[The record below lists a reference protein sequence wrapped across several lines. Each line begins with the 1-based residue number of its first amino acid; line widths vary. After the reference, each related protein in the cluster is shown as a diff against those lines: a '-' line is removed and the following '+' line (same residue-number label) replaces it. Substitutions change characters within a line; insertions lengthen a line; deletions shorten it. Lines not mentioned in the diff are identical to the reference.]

1 MINSRPGRLWPS
13 DDDDDDVD
21 DNIGDDQGEDDDDNL
36 LLREVALGTKDL
48 DNIPAKQLWNLLF
61 ILLCCFWGNDYRQVG
76 VCGVTDSQN
85 KKAFWSFRFYEAI
98 YFGDARDALVV
109 HISYTYCDSVDS
121 FDSLSQLRPKAS
133 MKIASFLKVKDF
145 ATWKCF
151 FFILTNYDAGIL
163 PRLYLHQQLRD
174 NYYCYKSGH

>member
-1 MINSRPGRLWPS
+1 MINSRPS

-21 DNIGDDQGEDDDDNL
+21 DNIGDDQGEDDDGNL

-76 VCGVTDSQN
+76 VCGVTDSQT